1 MYAIPNQHT
10 LDSHGA
16 YSQPNDTR
24 LTALLFCVPGS
35 QVWTYHNQVAVV
47 VSVIDSHEVYN
58 QHVAKQ
64 LLQQSGLRPGTP
76 SAMRPSLSAQQQQ
89 LLSQVRLH
97 KFGLKSDAFV

>member
-1 MYAIPNQHT
+1 
-10 LDSHGA
+10 
-16 YSQPNDTR
+16 
-24 LTALLFCVPGS
+24 
-35 QVWTYHNQVAVV
+35 
-47 VSVIDSHEVYN
+47 
-58 QHVAKQ
+58 VAKQ